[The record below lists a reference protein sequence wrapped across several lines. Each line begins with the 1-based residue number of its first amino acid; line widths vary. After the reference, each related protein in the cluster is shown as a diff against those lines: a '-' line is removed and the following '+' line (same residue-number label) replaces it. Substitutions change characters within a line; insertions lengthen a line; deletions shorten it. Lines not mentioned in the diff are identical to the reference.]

1 MRRESRP
8 TGNGTSGS
16 DAAESAEEQSEAA
29 HPSPSVRQ
37 ALPSRLNKLED
48 RQMTNDENNPD
59 QSNFLFAGRIV
70 PIKREGNIVY
80 ARSLRRGE
88 EDTGEVVQLEPG
100 DRLVFPAGGLS
111 VNSRDIDE
119 LHNPKGA
126 GGYQPVANTVW
137 TWYQI
142 APEQLGFFL
151 FLFAFARRTDAAHA
165 LWVLA
170 IEARDKARRE
180 RGILQRQAHFNA
192 LAAAEMAIVALGRC
206 YRMVNALVEKHCQE
220 LKMPDNVA
228 KTQEAVLE
236 MRNGFEHIDERAEAK
251 VGGGRHDAD
260 ALTIFNQPDFVA
272 ASVLRYKGYSLNFD
286 SDVIAALLE
295 CRGLVMDAIEV
306 RSKQRAERA
315 ENKQT
320 TKSE

>member
-1 MRRESRP
+1 
-8 TGNGTSGS
+8 
-16 DAAESAEEQSEAA
+16 
-29 HPSPSVRQ
+29 
-37 ALPSRLNKLED
+37 
-48 RQMTNDENNPD
+48 MTNEGNNPD

-80 ARSLRRGE
+80 ARTLRRGK
-88 EDTGEVVQLEPG
+88 EDTGKVVHLEPG
-100 DRLVFPAGGLS
+100 DRLIFPAGELS

-119 LHNPKGA
+119 LHNPKGP
-126 GGYQPVANTVW
+126 GGYRPVANTVW
-137 TWYQI
+137 TWYRI
-142 APEQLGFFL
+142 ATEQLGFFL

-180 RGILQRQAHFNA
+180 GGIPQRQAHFNA

-206 YRMVNALVEKHCQE
+206 YRMVSALVEKHCQE
-220 LKMPDNVA
+220 LQVPDSVT

-251 VGGGRHDAD
+251 VGGGRYDAD

-272 ASVLRYKGYSLNFD
+272 ASVLHYKGYSLNFD
-286 SDVIAALLE
+286 SDAIAALLD
-295 CRGLVMDAIEV
+295 CRGLVMDAIDV
-306 RSKQRAERA
+306 RSKQRAE
-315 ENKQT
+315 NKKR
-320 TKSE
+320 TKPK